1 MQCCEFITQLGTNA
15 NPSVTHAKTVQL
27 QSGAGVGVGGFRVAR
42 FFAGVTI
49 NNEVFGHL
57 LTGTI
62 LPWLMEAPEMR
73 RGEFSDQDPGSG
85 L

>member
-1 MQCCEFITQLGTNA
+1 M
-15 NPSVTHAKTVQL
+15 
-27 QSGAGVGVGGFRVAR
+27 GVGGFRVAR